1 MKKIIASGI
10 ILIGLL
16 LPGRSLAQ
24 AKADEKLFQE
34 AKVLLFDEKWKDAQE
49 KLEELLE
56 EHPASALVSQAIF
69 YRAKC
74 LARQPGQLK
83 KALEGYEDYL
93 RQKEENASL
102 AEESETSIIE
112 LAYEL
117 YSRGE
122 RDYLTKIEE
131 RLENPDRV
139 IRYYAAHRLS
149 QVKDKAA
156 AARAIPVL
164 KEIIAKERDPDLKD
178 RARIDLLR
186 VSPDAL
192 RDVEGEAEEG
202 RPMILKIRII
212 DKRSKEAK
220 VSINIPWALA
230 DLALSALGE
239 RERASLRRE
248 GYDLD
253 RIVDQL
259 TRFKEKIIK
268 IDGEDATIEIWI
280 DRKP

>member
-1 MKKIIASGI
+1 VKKIIASGI